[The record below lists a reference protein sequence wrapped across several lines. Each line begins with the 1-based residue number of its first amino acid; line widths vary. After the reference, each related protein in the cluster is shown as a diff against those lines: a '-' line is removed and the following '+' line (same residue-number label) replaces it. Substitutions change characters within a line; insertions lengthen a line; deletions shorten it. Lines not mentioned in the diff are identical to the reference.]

1 MRYQIN
7 LLGVIDLADGV
18 EVPMKKDVVII
29 VLLVLIMLFKLLDIV
44 ADFQLDIPAWH
55 IAQEGILVLLTVIA
69 TVYLSHDLMRRS
81 RQVKTL
87 AQRLAKADKQ
97 IDNMTSQMRSARQE
111 YSQAVSSQ
119 FTTWGFTKSEQ
130 QVAFLL
136 LKGLSFKEI
145 AEVRQTKEKTVR
157 QQASSIYSKADV
169 DGRHT
174 FCAWFMEDF
183 IQEHNQD
190 VATKA
195 PANEAA

>member
-1 MRYQIN
+1 
-7 LLGVIDLADGV
+7 
-18 EVPMKKDVVII
+18 MKKDVVII

-44 ADFQLDIPAWH
+44 ADVQLDIPAWH

-183 IQEHNQD
+183 IQDRNDEL
-190 VATKA
+190 ASSA
-195 PANEAA
+195 AANEAA